1 LIFARLSGGQ
11 GADVVGKAK
20 VAEKEMKARVWIS
33 CEHLWNKDG
42 KSFRDKKEKLVD
54 S

>member
-11 GADVVGKAK
+11 GADVVEAK
-20 VAEKEMKARVWIS
+20 VAEKDMKARVWMS
-33 CEHLWNKDG
+33 REHLSNRDG
-42 KSFRDKKEKLVD
+42 RSFRDKKEKSVD